1 MTPVP
6 SHAEALEWDEGN
18 ERELAGA
25 WHRAGGGARGVGQ
38 PADLG
43 AERPP
48 QVRRLEDVRHDRQR
62 ETTHDRSPLPGG
74 SRSYPTDHRLGHYA
88 RRAIEVLQR
97 SLS

>member
-48 QVRRLEDVRHDRQR
+48 QVRRLEDVRHDLQLGRLTIVVPYPADR
-62 ETTHDRSPLPGG
+62 GAIRPITGWDTTRGERSRYFKG
-74 SRSYPTDHRLGHYA
+74 A
-88 RRAIEVLQR
+88 
-97 SLS
+97 